1 MAAMLNGASPL
12 AWLAGVLGGDDVG
25 ALIARVAAAGKPV
38 SPVTALPY
46 LAGERTP
53 HDDPLARGVLFGLDG
68 GTTAEDIAQAVM
80 EALAFTLMDADHVL
94 ARAGLSPA
102 EPAVV
107 GGGARSRL
115 WLEMFASALD
125 RPVRLVAGAAT
136 GPAVG
141 AARLARIAVT
151 GEPVAEVCAKPATVD
166 RILPD
171 PRRRDALAARHP
183 EFRALYEALRPRFRA
198 AAG

>member
-1 MAAMLNGASPL
+1 
-12 AWLAGVLGGDDVG
+12 
-25 ALIARVAAAGKPV
+25 
-38 SPVTALPY
+38 
-46 LAGERTP
+46 
-53 HDDPLARGVLFGLDG
+53 
-68 GTTAEDIAQAVM
+68 
-80 EALAFTLMDADHVL
+80 
-94 ARAGLSPA
+94 
-102 EPAVV
+102 
-107 GGGARSRL
+107 
-115 WLEMFASALD
+115 MFASALD
-125 RPVRLVAGAAT
+125 RPVLLVAGAAT

-151 GEPVAEVCAKPATVD
+151 GEPVAAVCAKPATVD